1 MNPYPE
7 TSEIIDLDS
16 DITSDKEIAKQ
27 IRTLMLLMHLI
38 QYIKENL
45 STNKG
50 SLREGGRKQQPDAP
64 IYNNPIIQ

>member
-27 IRTLMLLMHLI
+27 IHNAHVVNAFNT
-38 QYIKENL
+38 
-45 STNKG
+45 
-50 SLREGGRKQQPDAP
+50 
-64 IYNNPIIQ
+64 IY